1 MTLGVTGARERTW
14 RYKSLECDW
23 QSFET
28 FFRPPNRGAMHN
40 SYRKEVK
47 NNMNISKTITGIV
60 STIALM
66 AVAATAA
73 MAQQQTFA
81 SATGGGPGVSTVFT
95 YTGGPGGQFTTSAG
109 AMFQGTFLPTFAT
122 NAPATLVFTGFSV
135 SGVATG
141 TGTTT
146 DPYRQGLSG
155 GTFTLDSG
163 GTNLLQGRFADGNLL
178 TSVSNSTTAGIITNS
193 VNNVTYTGGT
203 YFGLSGLNNPGSFSI
218 SMTSVAPP
226 PSISGGYLTGF
237 TAGGTSTFSA
247 QTPSTVPEPATV
259 VPFMLGGLGL
269 LGLIVRKTRRTSSA
283 AA

>member
-1 MTLGVTGARERTW
+1 MTLGVTGAREQTW
-14 RYKSLECDW
+14 RYKPLECDW

-81 SATGGGPGVSTVFT
+81 SATGGGSGASTVFT
-95 YTGGPGGQFTTSAG
+95 YTGGASGQFTTTAG
-109 AMFQGTFLPTFAT
+109 SQFLGTFLPTFAI
-122 NAPATLVFTGFSV
+122 NAPATLVFTGFSA
-135 SGVATG
+135 SGVAG
-141 TGTTT
+141 GSGTTL
-146 DPYRQGLSG
+146 DPYTQGLTG
-155 GTFTLDSG
+155 GTFTLDQG
-163 GTNLLQGRFADGNLL
+163 GTNLLTGSFMGGNIL
-178 TSVSNSTTAGIITNS
+178 TAVTNSTTASITNS

-269 LGLIVRKTRRTSSA
+269 FGLIVRKTRRTSRA